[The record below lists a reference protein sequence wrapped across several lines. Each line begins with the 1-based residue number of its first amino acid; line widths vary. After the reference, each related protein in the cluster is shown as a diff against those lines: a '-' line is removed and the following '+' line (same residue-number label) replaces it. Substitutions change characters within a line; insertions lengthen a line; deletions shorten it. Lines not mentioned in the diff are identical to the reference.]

1 MAQIMAQTCEFS
13 CKEEATLYCKVC
25 KQFLCI
31 DCKQTIHDKFPKY
44 KDHAVMNIH
53 QEGNCVF
60 RPHPVCETHKDTFV
74 FYCCK
79 CECLTCAECMTSTH
93 NEHKTEKIKNVAD
106 ARRHN
111 VNQIVQQLKTKVDIV
126 KKKLETIDTEQSI
139 QIQADCLSYVKKVE
153 ETVDDLHMIVD
164 RHKLIPLTT
173 ASDFKDIENE
183 DLGRKRVF
191 FRRRHDETAIRLL
204 KFENLLKETHD
215 STFLT
220 EWKALQTDVQM
231 NNEETD
237 DPLVAPRRIESFN
250 QKKLTKFVIDEIDEK
265 FQMKLKE
272 QEKEVVRLTEGI
284 GVLTGELKEKQEQ
297 LDDLSNHV

>member
-13 CKEEATLYCKVC
+13 CKEEATLYCKV
-25 KQFLCI
+25 F
-31 DCKQTIHDKFPKY
+31 
-44 KDHAVMNIH
+44 
-53 QEGNCVF
+53 E
-60 RPHPVCETHKDTFV
+60 
-74 FYCCK
+74 
-79 CECLTCAECMTSTH
+79 
-93 NEHKTEKIKNVAD
+93 NESGYS
-106 ARRHN
+106 
-111 VNQIVQQLKTKVDIV
+111 Q
-126 KKKLETIDTEQSI
+126 KKLETIDTEQSI

-265 FQMKLKE
+265 FQMKMKE
-272 QEKEVVRLTEGI
+272 QEKAVVTLTEGI
-284 GVLTGELKEKQEQ
+284 GALTLARELKEKKNELVEENSKLKTEIKERQVQEILKLLQGLNEKERMIKGFQDQNNKLTTEYKQREMKANSQ
-297 LDDLSNHV
+297 LKEKEKRENVLLEENDKLKSKIKIDQEEYVTVDNC